1 MRSFAAI
8 LMVASLASIGA
19 FVPFASA
26 PPEARGSTAPADIA
40 VEPRPQTPGV
50 VVEADDVFVSGIAAR
65 PGTTVLSGSAINTG
79 PRGHAVILFG
89 RRGRVELRPA
99 SETAVMIAPDG
110 LRAKVACS
118 RSRITITRGE
128 VTVKASDVKT
138 LKAGEGSVF
147 DQPVEVVMPPGAGL
161 MIDCVAGASVSD
173 QSRVADSRGGSGPVG
188 LLELVRAALV
198 IAEHTA
204 VGDQRFLQ
212 TPPPAADP
220 VTP

>member
-8 LMVASLASIGA
+8 LMVASLVSIGA

-50 VVEADDVFVSGIAAR
+50 VVEADDVFVSGI
-65 PGTTVLSGSAINTG
+65 
-79 PRGHAVILFG
+79 
-89 RRGRVELRPA
+89 
-99 SETAVMIAPDG
+99 
-110 LRAKVACS
+110 
-118 RSRITITRGE
+118 
-128 VTVKASDVKT
+128 
-138 LKAGEGSVF
+138 
-147 DQPVEVVMPPGAGL
+147 
-161 MIDCVAGASVSD
+161 AGASVSD